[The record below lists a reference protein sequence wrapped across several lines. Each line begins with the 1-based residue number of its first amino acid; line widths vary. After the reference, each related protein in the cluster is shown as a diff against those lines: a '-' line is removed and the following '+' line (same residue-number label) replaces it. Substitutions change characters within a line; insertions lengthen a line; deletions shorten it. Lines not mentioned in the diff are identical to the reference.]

1 MAEITVRRRGELIKR
16 VIEILKDHP
25 EGLQAKEVL
34 KQLEN
39 SLTLTYFE
47 QSTYPNNPTVRRF
60 EKIVRFSTI
69 GPVKAGWL
77 VKSKGK
83 WAVTEPGLKAYS
95 EFRDPEKFFAEAGR
109 LYRQWVASRP
119 GPTDEGADEG
129 NGEVEEASITGTY
142 EEAEETAWQDIEH
155 HLSEMNPYDF
165 QNLVAGLL
173 RAMGYHVTWIAPPG
187 RDGARGP

>member
-39 SLTLTYFE
+39 SLTLTDFE

-77 VKSKGK
+77 VK
-83 WAVTEPGLKAYS
+83 WL
-95 EFRDPEKFFAEAGR
+95 FRFNKRRWSGSTPR
-109 LYRQWVASRP
+109 L
-119 GPTDEGADEG
+119 
-129 NGEVEEASITGTY
+129 
-142 EEAEETAWQDIEH
+142 
-155 HLSEMNPYDF
+155 
-165 QNLVAGLL
+165 LV
-173 RAMGYHVTWIAPPG
+173 
-187 RDGARGP
+187 